1 MWHQPSEKY
10 RMFELPN
17 DDAEKHFKNPDLPP
31 EEVADATHAAKDE
44 PIEIVTENPG
54 GLKKKIKSFDQKQRH
69 EDTWARTP
77 NTTGEGAIHVR
88 TFFSRLSEDSFGY
101 MDQSVNEWL
110 DEHPQYEVKFVN
122 SSIGT
127 MRGKTGPQE
136 VLICQV
142 WV

>member
-1 MWHQPSEKY
+1 
-10 RMFELPN
+10 MFEPPI
-17 DDAEKHFKNPDLPP
+17 DDAEKHFNNPDLPP
-31 EEVADATHAAKDE
+31 EKPTETQRPAEDE
-44 PIEIVTENPG
+44 AIEIVTDNPS
-54 GLKKKIKSFDQKQRH
+54 GLKKKIKSFNQKHLH

-77 NTTGEGAIHVR
+77 NTTGKGAIHVR
-88 TFFSRLSEDSFGY
+88 TFFSRLSEDSFAY
-101 MDQSVNEWL
+101 MDQAVNEWL